1 MTEQSGR
8 LDLIQRA
15 AKRLG
20 AMEAAGAQLATNV
33 DCLPEHMPKPAA
45 NREMPPLN
53 PTDAGLVSSTLAEDA
68 IRRSPVTPPTSSP
81 SANATAT
88 PKAVRI
94 KFNEVR
100 RRGMIT
106 PDNLRSNI
114 SFEFRAI
121 KRKLLAGTRNEI
133 NSNAITNNLI
143 MVTSALPGE
152 GKTFT
157 ATNLAFALAAERDLH
172 VLLIDA
178 DVIHPSIGALFDSP
192 EGPGLTDLLN
202 GNCSSVAEVMRRC
215 ADQHNLSLIFS
226 GARDERAPEL
236 MSSKKA
242 ADLFLD
248 ISRRYNDRIIIFD
261 TPPVLASS
269 ETASLATYMHQAFMV
284 VAAGA
289 ANRDQVQ
296 TALDNISACRNI
308 NLVFNKAPKWQKLA
322 SDYYYYYGNERSAKD
337 SVTP

>member
-1 MTEQSGR
+1 MGEQSGR

-20 AMEAAGAQLATNV
+20 ALEGAVASPQPVPGVDASPEPILAKAIPSR
-33 DCLPEHMPKPAA
+33 D
-45 NREMPPLN
+45 MPPLHAS
-53 PTDAGLVSSTLAEDA
+53 DVSFAPVKSVEDLQRA
-68 IRRSPVTPPTSSP
+68 APAAPPSESHRT
-81 SANATAT
+81 
-88 PKAVRI
+88 VRL
-94 KFNEVR
+94 KLNEVR

-106 PDNLRSNI
+106 ADNLRSNI

-121 KRKLLAGTRNEI
+121 KRKLLASTRDHL

-178 DVIHPSIGALFDSP
+178 DVIHPSVGTLFDSP

-202 GNCSSVAEVMRRC
+202 GKSTVPEVIRRC
-215 ADQHNLSLIFS
+215 VDQQNLSVIFS
-226 GARDERAPEL
+226 GARDEHAPEL
-236 MSSKKA
+236 ISSKKA

-248 ISRRYNDRIIIFD
+248 ISRRYKDRIIIFD

-269 ETASLATYMHQAFMV
+269 ETASLAMYMHQTFMV
-284 VAAGA
+284 VAAA
-289 ANRDQVQ
+289 SANRDQVQ
-296 TALDNISACRNI
+296 MALDNISACRNI
-308 NLVFNKAPKWQKLA
+308 SLVFNKAPKWQKLA
-322 SDYYYYYGNERSAKD
+322 SDYYYYYGNERPAGTNA
-337 SVTP
+337 TP

>member
-20 AMEAAGAQLATNV
+20 AMEAAVAQPALNI
-33 DCLPEHMPKPAA
+33 DGLPEHMPKQAA
-45 NREMPPLN
+45 NREMPPLH
-53 PTDAGLVSSTLAEDA
+53 PTDVGRVPSKPPEETV
-68 IRRSPVTPPTSSP
+68 RRSPVTPPGNNPSP
-81 SANATAT
+81 TATAA
-88 PKAVRI
+88 PRAVRI

-121 KRKLLAGTRNEI
+121 KRKLLAGTRSEI

-215 ADQHNLSLIFS
+215 TDQHNLSVIFS

-236 MSSKKA
+236 ISSKKA

-269 ETASLATYMHQAFMV
+269 ETASLAAYMHQAFMV

-322 SDYYYYYGNERSAKD
+322 SDYYYYYGNERSAEN
-337 SVTP
+337 SLTP

>member
-1 MTEQSGR
+1 MVEQSGR

-15 AKRLG
+15 AKRLEMEG
-20 AMEAAGAQLATNV
+20 AAAAPQPAASF
-33 DCLPEHMPKPAA
+33 DSLPEHVAPGPAVS
-45 NREMPPLN
+45 RDTQPLHATN
-53 PTDAGLVSSTLAEDA
+53 
-68 IRRSPVTPPTSSP
+68 SPVVQHPQSPEEPFRKSTPTPSPPAPPADPTKP
-81 SANATAT
+81 
-88 PKAVRI
+88 VRL

-121 KRKLLAGTRNEI
+121 KRKLLAGTRDQLNG
-133 NSNAITNNLI
+133 SAITNNLI

-178 DVIHPSIGALFDSP
+178 DVIHPSVGALFDSP

-202 GNCSSVAEVMRRC
+202 GNCSSVAEAMRRC
-215 ADQHNLSLIFS
+215 SDQQNLSVIFS

-236 MSSKKA
+236 ISSKKA

-269 ETASLATYMHQAFMV
+269 ETASLAMYMHQAFMV
-284 VAAGA
+284 VAAGTA
-289 ANRDQVQ
+289 SRDQVQ
-296 TALDNISACRNI
+296 IALDNISACRNI
-308 NLVFNKAPKWQKLA
+308 SLVFNKAPKWQKMA
-322 SDYYYYYGNERSAKD
+322 SDYYYYYGNERSAGN